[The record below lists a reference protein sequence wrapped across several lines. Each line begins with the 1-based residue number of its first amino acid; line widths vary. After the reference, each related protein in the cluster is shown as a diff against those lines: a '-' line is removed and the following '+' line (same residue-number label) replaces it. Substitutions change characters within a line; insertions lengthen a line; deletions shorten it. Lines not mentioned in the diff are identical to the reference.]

1 MMVNK
6 SLNNIVN
13 DLKNYDLVFT
23 SRRSNFKIS
32 DNFQN
37 VNFPEFTNKTVNEV
51 MPFNAGFM
59 GINSLNA
66 IDYVAA
72 ECLNLPSRF
81 HFGMA
86 INTHKK

>member
-13 DLKNYDLVFT
+13 DKNYDLVFT

-37 VNFPEFTNKTVNEV
+37 VNFPEFTNKTVN
-51 MPFNAGFM
+51 
-59 GINSLNA
+59 
-66 IDYVAA
+66 
-72 ECLNLPSRF
+72 
-81 HFGMA
+81 
-86 INTHKK
+86 